1 MRGGK
6 LASHLEAIEARWRAG
21 ETCADI
27 AAAFGVSAATISQ
40 RARALGWPRR
50 CSAWTP
56 ERLAELAAHR
66 ANGLSFAEIAALMGA
81 SPVAVHQAAR
91 RAGLLVP
98 QAKTAQAVAS
108 PRVAAPSPPPPRPWP
123 EAASPAAA
131 PPVLVAG
138 RWAEHARAV
147 LADGRRRTL
156 HEICGRKHALC
167 DREIARALA
176 AMVEA
181 REVER
186 SEASGFCGPVIVYV
200 RRDSA
205 PKRTRAA

>member
-1 MRGGK
+1 MSRVTLGR
-6 LASHLEAIEARWRAG
+6 HLVEIAARWRAG
-21 ETCADI
+21 DRVADI
-27 AAAFGVSAATISQ
+27 AADLGVSE
-40 RARALGWPRR
+40 RAIW
-50 CSAWTP
+50 
-56 ERLAELAAHR
+56 
-66 ANGLSFAEIAALMGA
+66 NFAGKRGFP
-81 SPVAVHQAAR
+81 SRKVA
-91 RAGLLVP
+91 
-98 QAKTAQAVAS
+98 
-108 PRVAAPSPPPPRPWP
+108 PPPPPP
-123 EAASPAAA
+123 PP

-181 REVER
+181 GEVER

-200 RRDSA
+200 RRDIRA
-205 PKRTRAA
+205 QRTRAA